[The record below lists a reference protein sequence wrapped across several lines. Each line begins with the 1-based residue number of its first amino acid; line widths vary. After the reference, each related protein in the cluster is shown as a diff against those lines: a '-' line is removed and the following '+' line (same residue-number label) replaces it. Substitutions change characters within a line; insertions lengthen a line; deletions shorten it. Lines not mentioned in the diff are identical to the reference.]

1 MILSDVSIRRPVLA
15 LVMSLL
21 LLIFGLVAFSRLAV
35 REMPDVQSPS
45 VSIVTTYEGAAP
57 DIIENQVSKPLE
69 DQLSGIS
76 GIRNIISTSRKGRSS
91 ITIEFQQGWNM
102 LEALSD
108 IRDGVSRARRQLPDD
123 IDEPV
128 VSRDNGE
135 GEVAIWL
142 NFSSQLM
149 DRVALTDY
157 ANRSLIKSLSLV
169 NGVSSVNLSGD
180 LEKVMYIRLNTAQM
194 SGLGVAVND
203 VLNALARENIE
214 LPGGEIRN
222 ASMVFP
228 VQLERQ
234 FQDAASFRRLPL
246 LTQASGKILYLGDV
260 ADIEEGAKNEASAY
274 QRNGQVSIG
283 IGIIPQSTA
292 NPLEMANGVVRE
304 VERLQRFLPAG
315 AELVVDYNSTLFI
328 RQAIDEVYLT
338 LAIAAAL
345 VVAVLYLFIGQWRAT
360 LIPAVTVPVSLV
372 AACIGAWYFGFS
384 INLITLLALILAIGL
399 VVDDAIVVVENIHH
413 HLQQGRSPLL
423 AAWHGTREV
432 GFAVVATTA
441 VLIMVFLPIA
451 FMQGMM
457 GRLFTEF
464 AVFLA
469 LAVFFSALVALTLSP
484 AMAARLLKSH
494 DQSNALTRRLEA
506 GMTRLEQSYRR
517 GLAWLLQRPWIA
529 PLVMLLVLIA
539 IAALYVRVPTN
550 LAPVEDRGVIY
561 VMVRGAEGTS
571 IERMK
576 KNMQLVEQRLLPLVG
591 QGVVSAISFSTP
603 AFGRGGDQTGM
614 VTVQLTDWAERQETA
629 QQFLTRLP
637 RLLQGIPDISL
648 RPFQPG
654 FRGRS
659 QAPVQF
665 VLQGSDYAELNQWA
679 LQLKQAVA
687 QSSVLE
693 NPDLDYTEQTP
704 ELRVRVERERAA
716 ELGIPLQ
723 DIGQAL
729 QTLLGGTSKTT
740 FIEKGEEYDVY
751 VRADPQRFISGN
763 DLSHLYLRS
772 AKGDMV
778 TLSTLAQ
785 VEVIASAQRLGHYQ
799 RQKAITLS
807 AYLPAGQTQGTAL
820 AWLDQWAADHLP
832 AGITV
837 DYAGESKDYRDS
849 QGDVLAVFALA
860 LLVAFLV
867 MAAQFESF
875 LNPLVVMFTVPLGI
889 LGGLLGLW
897 LLGLSLNLYSQI
909 GMLLLIGMV
918 TKNGILIVE
927 FANQLRS
934 RGQDFVSA
942 ILDAAVRRLR
952 PILMTSA
959 TAIIAAIPLMLSRGA
974 GYESRVAVGTVVFF
988 GMLVATCVTLVL
1000 VPAFY
1005 RLLARHTQAPERQG
1019 QLLEQALA
1027 AERTTRHAG
1036 DAVGGSSPDPAAD
1049 SANPSAHP

>member
-1 MILSDVSIRRPVLA
+1 MILSDISIRRPVLA
-15 LVMSLL
+15 LVVSLL
-21 LLIFGLVAFSRLAV
+21 LLIFGLVALSRLPV

-57 DIIENQVSKPLE
+57 DIVENQVSKPLE

-76 GIRNIISTSRKGRSS
+76 GIRTIYSTSRKGRSS

-108 IRDGVSRARRQLPDD
+108 IRDAVSRARNELPDD
-123 IDEPV
+123 IDEPL

-142 NFSSQLM
+142 NFSSRQM

-157 ANRSLIKSLSLV
+157 TNRHLIKSLSLV

-180 LEKVMYIRLNTAQM
+180 LQRVMYIRLNPTKM

-203 VLNALARENIE
+203 VLDALDRENVE

-222 ASMVFP
+222 ESMVFP
-228 VQLERQ
+228 VQLQREYH
-234 FQDAASFRRLPL
+234 DAASFRRLPV
-246 LTQASGKILYLGDV
+246 LTQSGGQTIYLGDV
-260 ADIEEGAKNEASAY
+260 ADVEVGAKNELSAY
-274 QRNGQVSIG
+274 QRNGKVSIG

-292 NPLEMANGVVRE
+292 NPLEMADSVIRE

-328 RQAIDEVYLT
+328 RQAIDEVYTT
-338 LAIAAAL
+338 LAIAGVL
-345 VVAVLYLFIGQWRAT
+345 VIGVLYLFIGQWRAT
-360 LIPAVTVPVSLV
+360 LIPAVTVPISLI

-413 HLQQGRSPLL
+413 HLALGKLPLL
-423 AAWHGTREV
+423 AAWHGSREV
-432 GFAVVATTA
+432 GFAVLATTA
-441 VLIMVFLPIA
+441 VLVMVFLPIA
-451 FMQGMM
+451 FMQGMI

-464 AVFLA
+464 ALFLA
-469 LAVFFSALVALTLSP
+469 LAVSFSALVALTLSP
-484 AMAARLLKSH
+484 AMAARLLRSH
-494 DQSNALTRRLEA
+494 DRSNGLTQ
-506 GMTRLEQSYRR
+506 RLEQGMGWLESRYRQALR
-517 GLAWLLQRPWIA
+517 LLLRRPWLA
-529 PLVMLLVLIA
+529 PCVMVGVLLAIGVLY
-539 IAALYVRVPTN
+539 LRVPSN

-561 VMVRGAEGTS
+561 VMVKGAEGTS

-576 KNMQLVEQRLLPLVG
+576 RNMQQVESRLLPLVG
-591 QGVVSAISFSTP
+591 KGVISAISFSTP
-603 AFGRGGDQTGM
+603 AFGGSSDQTGM
-614 VTVQLTDWAERQETA
+614 VTIQLTDWAHRDETA
-629 QQFLTRLP
+629 QQLLKRLP
-637 RLLQGIPDISL
+637 SLLQGIPDISL

-665 VLQGSDYAELNQWA
+665 VLQGSEYAELNHWA
-679 LQLKQAVA
+679 QALKQAVA
-687 QSSVLE
+687 HSGVVE

-704 ELRVRVERERAA
+704 ELRVRVDGERAA
-716 ELGIPLQ
+716 ELGVSQ
-723 DIGQAL
+723 KDIGQAL
-729 QTLLGGTSKTT
+729 QTLLGGSSKTSFT
-740 FIEKGEEYDVY
+740 ERGEEYDVY
-751 VRADPQRFISGN
+751 VRADQQKFINGN
-763 DLSHLYLRS
+763 DLSHLYLRTS
-772 AKGDMV
+772 HGDMV
-778 TLSTLAQ
+778 SLASLAHF
-785 VEVIASAQRLGHYQ
+785 EVVATAQRLGHYQ
-799 RQKAITLS
+799 RQKSITLNG
-807 AYLPAGQTQGTAL
+807 YLPAGATQGAAL
-820 AWLDQWAADHLP
+820 AWMDSWAEQHLP

-837 DYAGESKDYRDS
+837 DYAGESKDFRDS

-860 LLVAFLV
+860 VLVAFLV

-897 LLGLSLNLYSQI
+897 LLGLRLDLYGQI

-934 RGQDFVSA
+934 RGREFESA
-942 ILDAAVRRLR
+942 IIEAAVRRLR

-988 GMLVATCVTLVL
+988 GMLLATLVTLFM
-1000 VPAFY
+1000 VPAWY
-1005 RLLARHTQAPERQG
+1005 RLVARHTRSPESESQR
-1019 QLLEQALA
+1019 LAQALA
-1027 AERTTRHAG
+1027 EERKAVDTR
-1036 DAVGGSSPDPAAD
+1036 
-1049 SANPSAHP
+1049 